1 MDTAFLGV
9 PLPCADA
16 FVGGKKQNVDDT
28 PVSAQLLGWV
38 MIPSGLR
45 PGLMCDGWRGSGES
59 SAPSKHTA
67 RGEDPKVK
75 CQFFL
80 TLANGAPHLLH

>member
-1 MDTAFLGV
+1 ML
-9 PLPCADA
+9 LC
-16 FVGGKKQNVDDT
+16 GGKKQNVGDAL
-28 PVSAQLLGWV
+28 VSAQLLGWV

-45 PGLMCDGWRGSGES
+45 PGLMRDGWRGSGEC
-59 SAPSKHTA
+59 SAPLKHA
-67 RGEDPKVK
+67 AHDEDPKVK